1 MSKSGKKPKRPDP
14 MRLVGPN
21 GEFVSSFPKNGNTV
35 TVGHLEELCEW
46 IYHHNNMTNA
56 EKLERITQVEGM
68 IGMYFSGEDEN
79 GNLIHEDDMPFG
91 MPVKYVPTWSKKLIS
106 NEKRRNKK
114 RTDA

>member
-1 MSKSGKKPKRPDP
+1 MSKSGKKPKRPAP
-14 MRLVGPN
+14 MRLAGPN

-79 GNLIHEDDMPFG
+79 GNL
-91 MPVKYVPTWSKKLIS
+91 KTKLILLPGS
-106 NEKRRNKK
+106 LDNGESETKKALQIMKAEKLL
-114 RTDA
+114 